1 MKVRK
6 VRVQKQTF
14 LPKEKNLTKEEYRR
28 LYQAAKNN
36 GKGTL
41 ALIMETVASTGIRI
55 SELEYFTVDR
65 IGKERMEIVNK
76 GKCRT
81 IFLPGELR
89 KKLLYYVKKHHIQ
102 TGCIFITRN
111 GRPKDRSNL
120 WRELKALYKDAGVEE
135 KKIFPHNFRNEN

>member
-55 SELEYFTVDR
+55 SELPD
-65 IGKERMEIVNK
+65 N
-76 GKCRT
+76 
-81 IFLPGELR
+81 IF
-89 KKLLYYVKKHHIQ
+89 
-102 TGCIFITRN
+102 
-111 GRPKDRSNL
+111 
-120 WRELKALYKDAGVEE
+120 AG
-135 KKIFPHNFRNEN
+135 